1 MYDNEFETTE
11 NKILI
16 KKKMN
21 YNRRGSTVK
30 VKLKAQKEAL
40 FVYIIYHKETK
51 LRQGGILLF
60 TDLSV
65 FVKTK
70 LCAKLSWIKCLLQ
83 FFARLVKIKNVKVTQ
98 TRS

>member
-30 VKLKAQKEAL
+30 VKLKA
-40 FVYIIYHKETK
+40 
-51 LRQGGILLF
+51 
-60 TDLSV
+60 
-65 FVKTK
+65 
-70 LCAKLSWIKCLLQ
+70 
-83 FFARLVKIKNVKVTQ
+83 
-98 TRS
+98 